1 MPTTSVAHIVR
12 RRHNRKQRKRQQQAR
27 SASWAAFI
35 FMVLFIALI
44 GPALTAVGVSA
55 WLYLRAAQ
63 ALPSAADT
71 LYIEES
77 LGLTRLYDRTENV
90 VISRVQDPIGEQ
102 RAWLELASLPPWV
115 IQATLTMEDP
125 TYLERDNFNLAAT
138 LNQLWAYVLGQPI
151 PRDNSLSAR
160 LVRGALLPIARARSG
175 LDDALL
181 SIVLTAEVNRLYTPR
196 ALLEWHLNTNDYGS
210 DAYGL
215 EAAAQV
221 YLGKSAAA
229 LTLDEAALLAA
240 IPPAP
245 HFNPFKDEA
254 AARGR
259 QADLLRALLASGR
272 VSQQDYNQAIA
283 RYTPL
288 RPAIPDAEAIAPDFA
303 RYARQQAEGILDGL
317 GLSGARLVSRG
328 GLKIVTTLDLDLY
341 YQAECALRAQ
351 LGQLRGQSARG
362 VVTLEGAPC
371 LAAEELESLAA
382 LGFAPLSSPPDEGTA
397 LLLDVAS
404 GQILALVG
412 DALAVRHQPS
422 VVLHPFAALEGL
434 RSGQFTAASMVLDVP
449 QSFAGPIEGLIYTPQ
464 NIDGQFRGPLNLRD
478 ALVANLLPPI
488 VAVADARG
496 LNRVL
501 NSAHVLGINSLHQT
515 DAYDLSLLERGGQ
528 VSLLEVAYAYS
539 VLASGGYMIGVDVEP
554 IARGY
559 RARDAVAVLRIDD
572 SQGRTLWAYDQAR
585 QAVSRTNILGSDFSY
600 LLTHLLADQGRRE
613 ATLGTSLPSLALG
626 RSAAVVNGLS
636 HDLRDNWTV
645 GYTPQRLAAV
655 HLGRRDDASTSLS
668 VYGQE
673 GAAAVWRALLRY
685 AHQRDSLPLADW
697 PRPPDVLEYT
707 VCERSGLLPN
717 PLIDCPK
724 RRELFLRQVPPYQQD
739 TFWQVYEINSQTRQ
753 LATAYTPANLRL
765 RSVFFIPPPAAQDWW
780 RANNLP
786 LPPREYDTIS
796 RPAALKAVQ
805 LFLPANFAYVG
816 GVVDVRG
823 AIDLSAQVLR
833 SYQISYG
840 QGLNPIQW
848 LTIAES
854 ASYRDGTSL
863 GQWDTR
869 GLDGIYTLQFSAL
882 FADGSRDS
890 DFVQVT
896 IDNQPPQV
904 RLQVGESGQVFR
916 YPLDRSISVLAEVS
930 DNLALERVEFY
941 HNGQLLGV
949 DREWPYGFEFTI
961 TRAGEEVFTATAF
974 DQVGNSA
981 SAEARVQVAR

>member
-1 MPTTSVAHIVR
+1 MPTTSVAHIIR
-12 RRHNRKQRKRQQQAR
+12 RRHNRKQRKRQNQAR
-27 SASWAAFI
+27 SGSWAAFI
-35 FMVLFIALI
+35 LVVLFLAVI
-44 GPALTAVGVSA
+44 GPLASALGVSA
-55 WLYLRAAQ
+55 WLYLRAAA

-71 LYIEES
+71 LYLEES
-77 LGLTRLYDRTENV
+77 LGLTQLYERTGGTI
-90 VISRVQDPIGEQ
+90 ISRVQDPIGES
-102 RAWLELASLPPWV
+102 RVWLELEALPPWA
-115 IQATLTMEDP
+115 IQATLTMQDP
-125 TYLERDNFNLAAT
+125 SYLERDNFNLA
-138 LNQLWAYVLGQPI
+138 LVVSQLAAYIAGQPI
-151 PRDNSLSAR
+151 PPDNSLSAH
-160 LVRGALLPIARARSG
+160 LVRSALLPIARARSG

-181 SIVLTAEVNRLYTPR
+181 SIVLSAEVNRLYTPR
-196 ALLEWHLNTNDYGS
+196 ALLEWHLNTSDYGS

-215 EAAAQV
+215 ESAAQI
-221 YLGKSAAA
+221 YLGKSAAD

-245 HFNPFKDEA
+245 HFNPFDDEA

-272 VSQQDYNQAIA
+272 VSQADYNQAIA

-288 RPAIPDAEAIAPDFA
+288 RSAVPDPEAIAPDFA
-303 RYARQQAEGILDGL
+303 RYARQQAEGILDSL
-317 GLSGARLVSRG
+317 GLDGARLVSRG
-328 GLKIVTTLDLDLY
+328 GLKIVTSLDLDLY
-341 YQAECALRAQ
+341 HQAECALRAQ
-351 LGQLRGQSARG
+351 LGQLRGQPVRG
-362 VVTLEGAPC
+362 VVTLESQPC
-371 LAAEELESLAA
+371 LAAAELEALFEGGLPALA
-382 LGFAPLSSPPDEGTA
+382 SPPDEGTA
-397 LLLDVAS
+397 LLLDVTN

-412 DALAVRHQPS
+412 DALAARHQPS

-478 ALVANLLPPI
+478 ALVANLLPPL

-501 NSAHVLGINSLHQT
+501 NSAHVLGINSLSDT
-515 DAYDLSLLERGGQ
+515 SAYDLSLLERGGQ

-554 IARGY
+554 LARGY
-559 RARDAVAVLRIDD
+559 RSRDPLAILSITDN
-572 SQGRTLWAYDQAR
+572 QGRTLWEYDEATQA
-585 QAVSRTNILGSDFSY
+585 ASRTNILGADFSY
-600 LLTHLLADQGRRE
+600 LLTHLLADQERRK
-613 ATLGTSLPSLALG
+613 ATLGSPLPALELG
-626 RSAAVVNGLS
+626 RPAALVNGLS

-655 HLGRRDDASTSLS
+655 HLGRRDETATSLS

-685 AHQRDSLPLADW
+685 AHQRDSLPIADW

-717 PLIDCPK
+717 PLIDCPT
-724 RRELFLRQVPPYQQD
+724 RRELFLRQVPPYQED

-765 RSVFFIPPPAAQDWW
+765 RSVFFIPPAAAEEWW

-786 LPPREYDTIS
+786 LPPSDYDTIS

-816 GVVDVRG
+816 GVVDIRG
-823 AIDLSAQVLR
+823 AIDSSAQVLN
-833 SYQISYG
+833 SYQLSYG

-848 LTIAES
+848 LTITES
-854 ASYRDGTSL
+854 ADYRDGTSL
-863 GQWDTR
+863 GQWDTSA
-869 GLDGIYTLQFSAL
+869 LDGIYTLQLSAL
-882 FADGSRDS
+882 FADESRDS

-896 IDNQPPQV
+896 VDNQPPQV
-904 RLQVGESGQVFR
+904 ALQVGEPGQVFR
-916 YPLDRSISVLAEVS
+916 YPLDRTLNVLAEVS

-949 DREWPYGFEFTI
+949 DREWPYGFEFAI
-961 TRAGEEVFTATAF
+961 EREGEEVFSASAF

-981 SAEARVQVAR
+981 RAEVRVTVAR